1 MVMKSGKHTY
11 LYYDEHLQ
19 LREVKSFRMKI
30 AGAVIALVIVSL
42 SAIFLFNVLVKDVFG
57 LGGGRLATVTKDN
70 QILQEQLATLT
81 NHVKMLE
88 SSLDTINDQGNFLR
102 LMVDLP
108 SVDKESRSG
117 GTGGSV
123 DEPLTPTMNSATS
136 DELLRSVSSSIRR
149 LQSEV
154 GVQRQSYR
162 QIVKKADYNK
172 GFFAALPALKPME
185 GYYSAGEFGL
195 RMHPV
200 LGIFKTHEGLDI
212 VNDIGTPIV
221 AAADGVIA
229 VAGQSGGGY
238 GTVVVINHGYGY
250 QTLYAHL
257 SKVLVRAGQHVKRGE
272 FVAKSGR
279 TGLVSGPH
287 LHYEVRYNGVCQNP
301 VNYFFD
307 DVNPLHYQIQIAA
320 H

>member
-1 MVMKSGKHTY
+1 MAFKAAKHTY

-19 LREVKSFRMKI
+19 LREVKRFRLKF
-30 AGAVIALVIVSL
+30 AAAVFGLVVVSWAAIFLVNALTEIVPGLNDNHVAQLERENQILRSDL
-42 SAIFLFNVLVKDVFG
+42 SAI
-57 LGGGRLATVTKDN
+57 TS
-70 QILQEQLATLT
+70 Q
-81 NHVKMLE
+81 VKMLA
-88 SSLDTINDQGNFLR
+88 SSVDTLNNSGNLLR

-108 SVDKESRSG
+108 SVTKEAQ
-117 GTGGSV
+117 TGGMGGAV
-123 DEPLTPTMNSATS
+123 NEPLIAANSSTS
-136 DELLRSVSSSIRR
+136 DELLRAVSSSIQK

-154 GVQRQSYR
+154 GIQRQSY
-162 QIVKKADYNK
+162 QQMAKKVEYNK
-172 GFFAALPALKPME
+172 GYFAALPALKPME
-185 GYYSAGEFGL
+185 GYYSTGEFGL

-212 VNDIGTPIV
+212 VNDVGTPVV
-221 AAADGVIA
+221 AAADGIVA

-238 GTVVVINHGYGY
+238 GTVVAVNHGYGY

-257 SKVLVRAGQHVKRGE
+257 SKVLVHAGQHVKRGE
-272 FVAKSGR
+272 VIGKSGR

-301 VNYFFD
+301 VNFFFD
-307 DVNPLHYQIQIAA
+307 DVNPLHYRIQIAA